1 MDVLQSIVTPIT
13 HNIPDVLRA
22 PAEGLIG
29 AKCYHSLVWNFDL
42 FDVDCLKYALSKG
55 LGLGIVLGGSI
66 VKIPQILK
74 IVTSRSAR
82 GLSLPAYIL
91 ETAAYAISLA
101 YASRNHFPFSTYG
114 ENFFLTVQNVVI
126 TLLIVWYSGARTAT
140 GRPLSAGSSVRM
152 RGNLNGVII
161 GSLFVVVAAISLSS
175 DALVPP
181 SLLSLLQAT
190 TVPLSLISKAP
201 QIASNHRH
209 KSTGNLSA
217 FAVFNAFFGCLA
229 RLFTTSQETG
239 DSLMWWG
246 FALAGALNAVLV
258 AQMVVYWNNPGS
270 EPVDKGADRGIPM
283 TSSPLRTSFG
293 RKLD

>member
-1 MDVLQSIVTPIT
+1 L
-13 HNIPDVLRA
+13 LA
-22 PAEGLIG
+22 
-29 AKCYHSLVWNFDL
+29 
-42 FDVDCLKYALSKG
+42 
-55 LGLGIVLGGSI
+55 LGLLLTA
-66 VKIPQILK
+66 PHRDQ
-74 IVTSRSAR
+74 
-82 GLSLPAYIL
+82 IL

-101 YASRNHFPFSTYG
+101 YASRNQFPFSTYG
-114 ENFFLTVQNVVI
+114 ENFFLTVQNVII
-126 TLLIVWYSGARTAT
+126 TLLIIWYSGARTAT
-140 GRPLSAGSSVRM
+140 GRPLSAGSSVRA

-161 GSLFVVVAAISLSS
+161 GSLVVVVAAISLSS
-175 DALVPP
+175 DALVSP
-181 SLLSLLQAT
+181 SSREFGRITVIFRESRSKTVSSSVSFLQAT

-201 QIASNHRH
+201 QIASNYQL

-258 AQMVVYWNNPGS
+258 AQMVIYWNNPGS
-270 EPVDKGADRGIPM
+270 ESLGKGTDRGIPM
-283 TSSPLRTSFG
+283 TSSPIRAGFG